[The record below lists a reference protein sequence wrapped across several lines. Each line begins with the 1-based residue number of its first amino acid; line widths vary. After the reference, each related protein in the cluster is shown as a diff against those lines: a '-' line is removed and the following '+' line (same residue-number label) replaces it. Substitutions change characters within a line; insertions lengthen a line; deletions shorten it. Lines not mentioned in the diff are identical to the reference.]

1 MSAKFIG
8 FSLEFYIIII
18 TINSLA
24 KHFLLRKQEETPPFL
39 FPPNVVLTIKTLTG
53 RSDGS
58 RKSDVG
64 ISNISQQSKPSLK
77 LENQQTLISLIAGN

>member
-1 MSAKFIG
+1 MTIRMSTKFIG
-8 FSLEFYIIII
+8 FFLEFYIIIIIII

-58 RKSDVG
+58 RRSDVG
-64 ISNISQQSKPSLK
+64 I
-77 LENQQTLISLIAGN
+77 

>member
-1 MSAKFIG
+1 MSTKFIG
-8 FSLEFYIIII
+8 FFLEFYIIIIIII

-58 RKSDVG
+58 RRSDVG
-64 ISNISQQSKPSLK
+64 I
-77 LENQQTLISLIAGN
+77 

>member
-1 MSAKFIG
+1 MTIRMSTKFIG
-8 FSLEFYIIII
+8 FFLEFYIIIII

-39 FPPNVVLTIKTLTG
+39 LPPNVVLTIKTLTG

-64 ISNISQQSKPSLK
+64 I
-77 LENQQTLISLIAGN
+77 